1 MTHTLEVT
9 EVDDNLLEL
18 LDQRASQQAQ
28 DRSAYVRDLLRRDLT
43 AMQSGP
49 ALGKRTFA
57 QILAPVHESV
67 QQSGMT
73 EAEVDALLTETLA
86 DVRRERRMRRS
97 AEQGENK

>member
-9 EVDDNLLEL
+9 EADD
-18 LDQRASQQAQ
+18 
-28 DRSAYVRDLLRRDLT
+28 DLLRRDLA

-49 ALGKRTFA
+49 TLGKRTVA
-57 QILAPVHESV
+57 QILVPVHKSV

-73 EAEVDALLTETLA
+73 EAEVDALLNETLA

-97 AEQGENK
+97 GEQGENKGVPRSTVSSPL